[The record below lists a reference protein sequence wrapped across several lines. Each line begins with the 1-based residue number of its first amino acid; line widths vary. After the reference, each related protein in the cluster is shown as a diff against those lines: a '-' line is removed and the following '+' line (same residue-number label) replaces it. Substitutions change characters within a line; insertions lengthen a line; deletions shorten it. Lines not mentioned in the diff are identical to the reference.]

1 MRTKHQKMF
10 SSIFSMLQTNTGK
23 QACFPTK
30 KKKKKKNG
38 FTIKLHNRVLKK
50 YPITSHKLQ
59 ISSTNQI
66 AEK

>member
-1 MRTKHQKMF
+1 
-10 SSIFSMLQTNTGK
+10 MLQTNTGK

-30 KKKKKKNG
+30 KKKKKNNG